1 MTPNLRRANSQPNLF
16 TENECVYESAS
27 DVLNESSI
35 VTSSMQSLAR
45 ESDKIDDL
53 SEEERDE
60 VRDPNQLVINQKLAE
75 RLRMGS
81 NRKLSVI
88 DEHSKDMSSYV
99 SPPKLIGVDRLSE
112 TSV

>member
-1 MTPNLRRANSQPNLF
+1 
-16 TENECVYESAS
+16 
-27 DVLNESSI
+27 
-35 VTSSMQSLAR
+35 MQSLAR

-88 DEHSKDMSSYV
+88 DEHSKDMSSNV
-99 SPPKLIGVDRLSE
+99 SPPKLIGVERMSE